1 MTVEHFVTLY
11 LRWRK
16 ENRKRGDANVGRFRR
31 RGQIL
36 NEEEDEKDPPERR
49 GEEEGEPRERESNA
63 AVAVASERPT
73 SATQ

>member
-1 MTVEHFVTLY
+1 MTVEHFVTPNAD
-11 LRWRK
+11 WRK
-16 ENRKRGDANVGRFRR
+16 EKRKRGDANVGRFRR

-63 AVAVASERPT
+63 TVASERPT

>member
-1 MTVEHFVTLY
+1 MTVEHFVTPNAD
-11 LRWRK
+11 WRK
-16 ENRKRGDANVGRFRR
+16 EKRKRGDANVGRFRR

-49 GEEEGEPRERESNA
+49 GEEGEPRERESNA